1 MRSAGITTKPLF
13 FGCLTRIGLAVAIAA
28 LCRAATAATIPV
40 PDRPPDLTPRITGY
54 QPRQTLANCG
64 RNNQPWVDRH
74 CFGWAVRW
82 NFRAED
88 WHCAVSS
95 RVTPA
100 VPLGTVL
107 VIGAPVNRIVLAC
120 DTGPGVRSNQVDICY
135 IWANEMQDMFRQ
147 QARLRQTWANVWV
160 VGRVPRAQARNWR
173 PEMAV
178 VR

>member
-135 IWANEMQDMFRQ
+135 IWAKHYKAFDKAQGAYGTRKV
-147 QARLRQTWANVWV
+147 NVWK
-160 VGRVPRAQARNWR
+160 VGKLTREAARKWR
-173 PEMAV
+173 PKAK
-178 VR
+178 